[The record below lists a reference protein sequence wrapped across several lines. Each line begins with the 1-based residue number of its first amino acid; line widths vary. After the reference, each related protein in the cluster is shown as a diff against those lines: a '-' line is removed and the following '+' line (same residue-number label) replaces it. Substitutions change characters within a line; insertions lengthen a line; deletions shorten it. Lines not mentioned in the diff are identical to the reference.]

1 MKFLILIILG
11 VGMVVSGFCQSD
23 INDDLLIS
31 LWENSENPDSKGFNA
46 LNEYYNIY
54 NQVNPEAVLISL
66 DYYSKL
72 AK

>member
-31 LWENSENPDSKGFNA
+31 LWENSENLDSKGFNA

>member
-31 LWENSENPDSKGFNA
+31 LWENSENPDSKGFNS

-54 NQVNPEAVLISL
+54 NQVNPESVLISL
-66 DYYSKL
+66 DYYSKI

>member
-1 MKFLILIILG
+1 ME
-11 VGMVVSGFCQSD
+11 VSGFCQSD

-54 NQVNPEAVLISL
+54 NQVNPESVLISL
-66 DYYSKL
+66 DYYS
-72 AK
+72 